1 MALLKRRRCSFL
13 EYVSEGM
20 CVCVCG
26 GGVVRERGCAM
37 EREEEQRKIIKG
49 GERERILE
57 CALAEVK
64 LRKRQDG

>member
-20 CVCVCG
+20 CVCVG
-26 GGVVRERGCAM
+26 GIVRERGCAM
-37 EREEEQRKIIKG
+37 EREEEQRKRIKG

-57 CALAEVK
+57 CALA
-64 LRKRQDG
+64 D